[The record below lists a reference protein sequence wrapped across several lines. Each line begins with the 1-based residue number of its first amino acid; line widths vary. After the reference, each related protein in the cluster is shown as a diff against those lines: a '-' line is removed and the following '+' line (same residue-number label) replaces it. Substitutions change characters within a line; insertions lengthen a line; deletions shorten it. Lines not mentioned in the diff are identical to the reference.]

1 MMAEQSTTSTEME
14 KPQEEGKLF
23 IGTYYDGKGKYQFD
37 YNRLAVLIPKNG
49 STAKT
54 VRIDDAAV
62 IAE

>member
-1 MMAEQSTTSTEME
+1 MMAEQSTAEME
-14 KPQEEGKLF
+14 KSQEKGKLF
-23 IGTYYDGKGKYQFD
+23 IGTYYDGKGKYQLD

>member
-1 MMAEQSTTSTEME
+1 ME